1 MTFSLPRFLW
11 LVSISL
17 VAIVDAQAQPFKD
30 EIDAFKKQ
38 DAQSMPPTGA
48 VLFIGSSSIRLWKNL
63 EQQFPKHQVIN
74 RGFGGSS
81 LPDVE
86 YYVKDIVLPYK
97 PSRIVLYCGEND
109 FAASD
114 TVTAQ
119 TVFNRFV
126 SLYLAIR
133 VHYPLVPFVYIS
145 MKPSPSR
152 RHLMPAMADAN
163 QQIKFYLK
171 YQPHTSYADVYS
183 KMLDKNG
190 QPAPSLF
197 VNDSLHMSEEGYRI
211 WQKVVRR
218 HL

>member
-133 VHYPLVPFVYIS
+133 VHYPLVPLPEV
-145 MKPSPSR
+145 
-152 RHLMPAMADAN
+152 PATY
-163 QQIKFYLK
+163 KLCRC
-171 YQPHTSYADVYS
+171 V
-183 KMLDKNG
+183 L
-190 QPAPSLF
+190 
-197 VNDSLHMSEEGYRI
+197 
-211 WQKVVRR
+211 
-218 HL
+218 